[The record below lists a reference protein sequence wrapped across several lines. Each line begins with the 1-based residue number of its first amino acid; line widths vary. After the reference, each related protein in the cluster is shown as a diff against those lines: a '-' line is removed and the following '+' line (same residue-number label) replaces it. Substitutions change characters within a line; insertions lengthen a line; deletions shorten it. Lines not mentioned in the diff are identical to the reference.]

1 MHTYINTNA
10 LWYCAG
16 ERMYLGD
23 PRLKRE
29 KGGESSQRSLQ
40 LQIVVTSSKTLCCP
54 THKRIEGP
62 STRTHNCGKKV
73 GYDIYVAV
81 SSTVQYV
88 GSPLFVSLVRSGTHH
103 MYMLANSVYK
113 SGIFFCTPWNSYQS
127 HLEFSWLFERQLD
140 IRYINEHFKT
150 VWNW

>member
-1 MHTYINTNA
+1 MLLDIVQASGCTWGT
-10 LWYCAG
+10 LDW
-16 ERMYLGD
+16 
-23 PRLKRE
+23 RE
-29 KGGESSQRSLQ
+29 KRGARVGCSQRSLQ

-54 THKRIEGP
+54 AHKRIEGP

-140 IRYINEHFKT
+140 NKVYKWTLLNSL
-150 VWNW
+150 WNW